1 MTTDVDSNVVIR
13 TVEFTSTEDVPP
25 KEEEEASPHKRR
37 KLGGWICCCCIIILA
52 LIIGL
57 AVGLTRKVAIQT
69 LSLRVVTAMVKLPVT

>member
-13 TVEFTSTEDVPP
+13 NVEVTSTEDVLP

-37 KLGGWICCCCIIILA
+37 KLGGWCCCCIIILA
-52 LIIGL
+52 FIIGL